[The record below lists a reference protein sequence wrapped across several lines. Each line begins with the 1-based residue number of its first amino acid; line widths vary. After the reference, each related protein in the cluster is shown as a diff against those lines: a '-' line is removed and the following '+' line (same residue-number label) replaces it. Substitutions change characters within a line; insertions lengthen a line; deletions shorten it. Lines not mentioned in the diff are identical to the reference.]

1 MVLHKSVCMSCKLAA
16 CLLSVVFWSIDPV
29 FLLHLDA
36 DEAEG
41 DKKKKDKKKKG
52 GKEEKEKEKE
62 KKKGP
67 SKATVKAMQEA
78 LAKLKEVGHA
88 GKCSH
93 GVLMGVCLM
102 PNSYCSVGG
111 GAGQEGGGRAAEEAR
126 GAGEAAAGAGT
137 SVPPLTVTLSL
148 EFRR

>member
-1 MVLHKSVCMSCKLAA
+1 MSCKFAA
-16 CLLSVVFWSIDPV
+16 CLLSVVFWSLDPV
-29 FLLHLDA
+29 FLLLHLDA
-36 DEAEG
+36 DEVEG

-52 GKEEKEKEKE
+52 GKEEKEKE

-93 GVLMGVCLM
+93 GLLMVVCLI
-102 PNSYCSVGG
+102 PNSDCFVGG
-111 GAGQEGGGRAAEEAR
+111 GACQEGGGRAAEKAR

-137 SVPPLTVTLSL
+137 SVHPLTLSL

>member
-1 MVLHKSVCMSCKLAA
+1 MLWFMALMVLHKSVYVSCKLAA
-16 CLLSVVFWSIDPV
+16 CLLSVGFWSIDPV
-29 FLLHLDA
+29 FLLLHLDA

-52 GKEEKEKEKE
+52 GKEEKEKE

-93 GVLMGVCLM
+93 GLLLEVRCV
-102 PNSYCSVGG
+102 
-111 GAGQEGGGRAAEEAR
+111 
-126 GAGEAAAGAGT
+126 
-137 SVPPLTVTLSL
+137 TVIAL
-148 EFRR
+148 